1 MKVLEITVGASCS
14 GKTTYAEKQAVD
26 TGIIN
31 VNRDDLR
38 KSLFGVKKLA
48 DYVFSR
54 HKEDLVTKAQVAMV
68 DATLAAGKSVIV
80 SDTNLDPD
88 RWDVWK
94 DLAKKHNARFVTTF
108 FPLPLVE
115 LMKRNI
121 KREFSV
127 PEFVLRSHVERFEK
141 NFPNE
146 VDYWKPVPYTEPAD
160 DVCAPYAYIVDVD
173 GTLAHMDGKRGPFEW
188 HKVGGDSID
197 SSVVRTIRSLQLH
210 HKIIVMSG
218 RDECCREETANW
230 LHDAG
235 INYDMLLMRKMDDY
249 RPDTKIKDELFEE
262 YIAGKFN
269 VIAAFDDRN
278 VVVQMWRDKGIKC
291 YQVALGDF

>member
-14 GKTTYAEKQAVD
+14 GKTTYAVKQAKEK
-26 TGIIN
+26 GIIN

-38 KSLFGVKKLA
+38 KSLFGVEKLA

-68 DATLAAGKSVIV
+68 EAALTAGKSVIV
-80 SDTNLDPD
+80 SDTNLDPE
-88 RWDVWK
+88 RWGVWI
-94 DLAKKHNARFVTTF
+94 DLAKKHQALFISTF

-127 PEFVLRSHVERFEK
+127 PESVLRSHVERFEK

-146 VDYWKPVPYTEPAD
+146 VDYWQPVPYIEPAD
-160 DVCAPYAYIVDVD
+160 NVCAPYAYIVDVD

-188 HKVGGDSID
+188 HKVGGDSVD
-197 SSVVRTIRSLQLH
+197 YSVVRTIRSLALH
-210 HKIIVMSG
+210 HNIIVMSG
-218 RDECCREETANW
+218 RDECCREETTAW
-230 LHDAG
+230 LHTAG

-262 YIAGKFN
+262 HVAGKFR
-269 VIAAFDDRN
+269 VLAAFDDRN
-278 VVVQMWRDKGIKC
+278 VVVQMWRSKGIKC
-291 YQVALGDF
+291 YQVEYGFF